1 MTAYDNIQTAKGAVD
16 QLKEGANAI
25 NEWAEKA
32 TELAEAGKE
41 LTEIQGVL
49 NGVKIFG
56 KLGTAAAAAGIGLD
70 LAIFVFG
77 LEGPDPNEMIL
88 NAISA
93 LDDKVDAM
101 WDAMDQQFDK
111 LNASLNESRAKENIR
126 DEMKYF
132 SALNKTIEAYRKSP
146 QFGGQ
151 NLLDDRYDP
160 ADIDAHFNGIYDAV
174 VKSNKADVN
183 ILKAEYDS
191 TYGEASTIINTGKEL
206 LAVALLAQYAY
217 ALASALRH
225 KKDSKFELP
234 SPDFVDMLFSKQ
246 IDAISEQISKY
257 TKMCWDDASTNV
269 KKKMERDIF
278 PNLKVPGNREIHTT
292 FRESSQYL
300 CEEVFAKQWP
310 MFDWVVV
317 VGRWDLVDF
326 SKLEVLN
333 IFKFKEEWA
342 SRDFSKEISQEGM
355 RLVWP
360 NQKIKDC
367 NVFVSVVGKKQK
379 MSLSMDWYGAPR
391 LDDEVVATLDEV
403 AWNCYWT
410 NPKRVALFS
419 YHPKWLTDDQMRD
432 LIPEQHPKNPRRRTA
447 IWDMGNGFSKNIV
460 TFNSLYFR

>member
-1 MTAYDNIQTAKGAVD
+1 MTAYDDIQTAKGAVD

-93 LDDKVDAM
+93 LDNKVDAM

-191 TYGEASTIINTGKEL
+191 TCGEASTIINTGKEL

-234 SPDFVDMLFSKQ
+234 SPEFVDMLFSKQ

-257 TKMCWDDASTNV
+257 TKMCWDEAKTNV

-278 PNLKVPGNREIHTT
+278 PNLEVPGNRESGAT
-292 FRESSQYL
+292 FRPSSKYL
-300 CEEVFAKQWP
+300 CEVIARQWP

-317 VGRWDLVDF
+317 VGRWDIKNF
-326 SKLEVLN
+326 HPPMR
-333 IFKFKEEWA
+333 EEEK
-342 SRDFSKEISQEGM
+342 DVV
-355 RLVWP
+355 RLVWSE
-360 NQKIKDC
+360 QKIKNC
-367 NVFVSVVGKKQK
+367 NVYVDVMGGSKGKYIPTQ
-379 MSLSMDWYGAPR
+379 
-391 LDDEVVATLDEV
+391 TLRTDKDV
-403 AWNCYWT
+403 AWSCYWT
-410 NPKRVALFS
+410 NPKRIHVQS
-419 YHPKWLTDDQMRD
+419 YHPKWLTDEQIMELNSDKTRFYNSDRD
-432 LIPEQHPKNPRRRTA
+432 YSQ
-447 IWDMGNGFSKNIV
+447 V
-460 TFNSLYFR
+460 TLESR